1 MAEVKKV
8 VFVAL
13 GFPNPEI
20 RRFLY
25 SNLMLEFSKRGHEV
39 FVIAADDEGKESKIT
54 EESGLKILR
63 VPSLKLYGTGN
74 ILKGL
79 SNLLLPYLY
88 KRALKKHKIQLDFDV
103 IIMPTP
109 PITLID
115 VAFWLKKKSKGKMY
129 LILRDI
135 FPQNAVDLK
144 MMKPNSFIHSFFRK
158 KEIKLYETCDG
169 IGCMSPANVEY
180 VKEHNPYLEHSKL
193 HLLPNWADLQ
203 EIKEVDA
210 EATKAKYGLK
220 GKCVAI
226 FGGNMGLPQKLENI
240 IDLAKNCRE
249 IDDLVFFLVGRGTE
263 QGRIIKLVS
272 DLKLTN
278 VIIKDHLPKKEYNDI
293 LQLSDIGLISLSEDF
308 TIPNYPSKVLAYY
321 QFKKPVLASVDVNTD
336 FGKMQEEIG
345 CGLWSEAGNTMTL
358 KENLLKLYKNKELR
372 DEMGQRGHDHM
383 VEHLTPAHAFETVY
397 ANIK

>member
-13 GFPNPEI
+13 GFPNPEM

-39 FVIAADDEGKESKIT
+39 FVIAADDEGKQSKIT
-54 EESGLKILR
+54 VERGLKILR

-74 ILKGL
+74 LLKGL

-88 KRALKKHKIQLDFDV
+88 KRALKKHKIPLDFDV

-115 VAFWLKKKSKGKMY
+115 VAFWLKKKSKGKLY

-144 MMKPNSFIHSFFRK
+144 MMKPNGLIHSFFRK
-158 KEIKLYETCDG
+158 KEIKLYKTCDG

-180 VKEHNPYLEHSKL
+180 VKKHNPYLDHSKL

-203 EIKEVDA
+203 EIVEADT
-210 EATKAKYGLK
+210 EATKEKYGLK
-220 GKCVAI
+220 NKVIAI

-240 IDLAKNCRE
+240 IDLAKNCQE
-249 IDDLVFFLVGRGTE
+249 LNDLVFFLVGKGTE
-263 QGRIIKLVS
+263 QQRIAKLVS
-272 DLKLTN
+272 ELSLDN
-278 VIIKDHLPKKEYNDI
+278 VIIKDHLPKKEYNEI
-293 LQLSDIGLISLSEDF
+293 LQLSDIGLISLSQDF

-321 QFKKPVLASVDVNTD
+321 QFKKPVLASVDLNTD
-336 FGKMQEEIG
+336 FGTMQEEIG
-345 CGLWSEAGNTMTL
+345 CGFWSEAGDTTAF
-358 KENLLKLYKNKELR
+358 KENLLKLYKNKKLR
-372 DEMGQRGHDHM
+372 DKMGQRGFDYM
-383 VEHLTPAHAFETVY
+383 VENLTPARAFETVY
-397 ANIK
+397 ATIE